1 MPECEEYANHRWNDC
16 QSQRLLCHW
25 PTCRIKKEKK
35 DLGVIYSEVPANA
48 AAVYTTNQVKAAPI
62 FVTKEAMKD
71 ATIQAVVVNSGIA
84 NACTGKLGMENAKEM
99 QALTGAHLKIA
110 QESVAVASTG
120 VIGKQLPMEIIEA
133 GINNIDLQ
141 KQEPYAFHEAILTTD
156 TATKEIVITEEI
168 NGQQVTMAGVAK
180 GSGMIH
186 PNMATMLAFITTD
199 AQISEELLQEVLA
212 DKTETTFNQ
221 ITVDGDTST
230 NDMVLVLANGLA
242 ENPVIEKNS
251 EAFEKFVAMFQLV
264 SETLAKK
271 IAKDGEGATKLI
283 EAQVVGAL
291 NGSEARLV
299 AKKVVGSSL
308 VKTAMFGEDP
318 NWGRIICAVGYAG
331 SHTDPEKI
339 DMWIG
344 DQQLLKN
351 SQPQEFDEALMKQ
364 TLEKEKINI
373 TVDLNIGE
381 QSGQSWGCDL
391 TYKYV
396 EVNALYHT

>member
-1 MPECEEYANHRWNDC
+1 MQTIDGTIASPKGFYATGLHAG
-16 QSQRLLCHW
+16 L
-25 PTCRIKKEKK
+25 KKEKK
-35 DLGVIYSEVPANA
+35 DLGVIYSAIPANA

-62 FVTKEAMKD
+62 FVTKEAMADQKV
-71 ATIQAVVVNSGIA
+71 QAVVVNSGIA
-84 NACTGKLGMENAKEM
+84 NACTGDLGLENAKEM
-99 QALTGAHLKIA
+99 QFLAASQLNAAK
-110 QESVAVASTG
+110 ENVAVASTG
-120 VIGKQLPMEIIEA
+120 VIGKQLPMEIIES
-133 GINNIDLQ
+133 GISKIDLQ
-141 KQEPYAFHEAILTTD
+141 QQQPYAFHEAILTTD
-156 TATKEIVITEEI
+156 TSTKEIVVTEEI
-168 NGQQVTMAGVAK
+168 NGQMVTMAGVAK

-199 AQISEELLQEVLA
+199 AQISKELLQEMLA

-242 ENPVIEKNS
+242 ENPIIEKNS
-251 EAFEKFVAMFQLV
+251 EAHEKFIAMFQLV
-264 SETLAKK
+264 SETLAKM

-283 EAQVVGAL
+283 EVQVVGAL
-291 NGSEARLV
+291 SDTEARLV

-331 SHTDPEKI
+331 SQTDPEKI

-344 DQQLLKN
+344 DQQLLN
-351 SQPQEFDEALMKQ
+351 HSQPQEFDELIMKE
-364 TLEKEKINI
+364 TLEKEKICI

-381 QSGQSWGCDL
+381 QSGKAWGCDL
-391 TYKYV
+391 TYKYI

>member
-1 MPECEEYANHRWNDC
+1 MKIIEGTIASPKGFHAAGLH
-16 QSQRLLCHW
+16 SGL
-25 PTCRIKKEKK
+25 KKTKK
-35 DLGVIYSEVPANA
+35 DLGMIYSDVPAAA

-62 FVTKEAMKD
+62 FVTKEAMVD
-71 ATIQAVVVNSGIA
+71 ATIQAVVVNSAYA
-84 NACTGKLGMENAKEM
+84 NACTGKIGAENALAM
-99 QALTGAHLKIA
+99 QALAAEQLAVPKET
-110 QESVAVASTG
+110 VAVASTG
-120 VIGKQLPMEIIEA
+120 VIGKQLPMEIIEK
-133 GINNIDLQ
+133 GIKQIDLPTAN
-141 KQEPYAFHEAILTTD
+141 PYDFHEAILTTD
-156 TATKEIVITEEI
+156 TSTKEIVVSAKI
-168 NGQQVTMAGVAK
+168 NGQTVTMAGVAK

-199 AQISEELLQEVLA
+199 AQISPELLQGILA

-242 ENPVIEKNS
+242 ENPMIEIDTPAY
-251 EAFEKFVAMFQLV
+251 ETFVEMFQLV
-264 SETLAKK
+264 SEALAKL

-283 EAQVVGAL
+283 EVEVVGAS
-291 NGSEARLV
+291 NPSDARLA

-331 SHTDPEKI
+331 SQTDPEKI

-344 DQQLLKN
+344 QQQLLKH
-351 SQPQEFDEALMKQ
+351 SQPQEFDEAEMKQ
-364 TLEKEKINI
+364 TLEKEKILI

-381 QSGQSWGCDL
+381 AKGKAWGCDL

>member
-1 MPECEEYANHRWNDC
+1 MQIIDGTIASPKGFYATGLHAG
-16 QSQRLLCHW
+16 L
-25 PTCRIKKEKK
+25 KKEKK
-35 DLGVIYSEVPANA
+35 DLGVIYSAIPANA

-62 FVTKEAMKD
+62 FVTKEAMADQKV
-71 ATIQAVVVNSGIA
+71 QAVVVNSGIA
-84 NACTGKLGMENAKEM
+84 NVCTGDLGLENAKEM
-99 QALTGAHLKIA
+99 QSLAASQLNVAK
-110 QESVAVASTG
+110 ENVAVASTG
-120 VIGKQLPMEIIEA
+120 VIGKQLPMEIIES
-133 GINNIDLQ
+133 GISKIDLQ
-141 KQEPYAFHEAILTTD
+141 QQQPYAFHEAILTTD
-156 TATKEIVITEEI
+156 TSTKEIVVTEEI
-168 NGQQVTMAGVAK
+168 NGQMVTMAGVAK

-199 AQISEELLQEVLA
+199 AQISKDLLQEMLA

-242 ENPVIEKNS
+242 ENPIIEKNS
-251 EAFEKFVAMFQLV
+251 EAHEKFIAMFQLV
-264 SETLAKK
+264 SETLAKM

-283 EAQVVGAL
+283 EVQVVGAL
-291 NGSEARLV
+291 SDTEARLV

-331 SHTDPEKI
+331 SQTDPEKI

-344 DQQLLKN
+344 DQQLLN
-351 SQPQEFDEALMKQ
+351 HSQPQEFDELVMKE
-364 TLEKEKINI
+364 TLEKEKICI

-381 QSGQSWGCDL
+381 QSGKAWGCDL
-391 TYKYV
+391 TYKYI

>member
-1 MPECEEYANHRWNDC
+1 MNVIEGTIASPKGFLAAGLHAG
-16 QSQRLLCHW
+16 L
-25 PTCRIKKEKK
+25 KKEKK
-35 DLGVIYSEVPANA
+35 DLAMIYSVIPANA

-62 FVTKEAMKD
+62 YVTKDAMLD
-71 ATIQAVVVNSGIA
+71 HQIQAVIVNSGIA
-84 NACTGKLGMENAKEM
+84 NACTGKIGLENAKKM
-99 QALTGAHLKIA
+99 QEFVGTHLKIPK
-110 QESVAVASTG
+110 ETIAVASTG

-133 GINNIDLQ
+133 GINKIDLESQ
-141 KQEPYAFHEAILTTD
+141 DPYAFHEAILTTD
-156 TATKEIVITEEI
+156 TSTKEIVVEEEI
-168 NGQQVTMAGVAK
+168 NGQIVTMAGVAK

-199 AQISEELLQEVLA
+199 AQISSDLLQEILA
-212 DKTETTFNQ
+212 NKTETTFNQ

-230 NDMVLVLANGLA
+230 NDMVLVMANGLA
-242 ENPVIEKNS
+242 ENPVIEKNTD
-251 EAFEKFVAMFQLV
+251 AHEKFVAMLQLV
-264 SETLAKK
+264 SETLAKM

-283 EAQVVGAL
+283 EVQVKGAM
-291 NGSEARLV
+291 NDSEARLV

-339 DMWIG
+339 NMWIG
-344 DQQLLKN
+344 DQQLLN
-351 SQPQEFDEALMKQ
+351 HSQPQEFDEVAMKK
-364 TLEKEKINI
+364 TLEQEKICI
-373 TVDLNIGE
+373 TVDLTIGE
-381 QSGQSWGCDL
+381 AMGKAWGCDL

>member
-1 MPECEEYANHRWNDC
+1 MNVIEGTIASPKGFLAAGLHAG
-16 QSQRLLCHW
+16 L
-25 PTCRIKKEKK
+25 KKEKK
-35 DLGVIYSEVPANA
+35 DLAMIYSVIPANA

-62 FVTKEAMKD
+62 YVTKDAMLD
-71 ATIQAVVVNSGIA
+71 HQIQAVIVNSGIA
-84 NACTGKLGMENAKEM
+84 NACTGKIGLENAKKM
-99 QALTGAHLKIA
+99 QEFAGTHLKIP
-110 QESVAVASTG
+110 QETIAVASTG

-133 GINNIDLQ
+133 GINKIDLESQ
-141 KQEPYAFHEAILTTD
+141 DPYAFHEAILTTD
-156 TATKEIVITEEI
+156 TSTKEIVVEEEI
-168 NGQQVTMAGVAK
+168 NGQIVTMAGVAK

-199 AQISEELLQEVLA
+199 AQISSDLLQEILA

-230 NDMVLVLANGLA
+230 NDMVLVMANGLV
-242 ENPVIEKNS
+242 ENPVIEKNTD
-251 EAFEKFVAMFQLV
+251 AHEKFVAMLQLV
-264 SETLAKK
+264 SETLAKM

-283 EAQVVGAL
+283 EVQVKGAM
-291 NGSEARLV
+291 NDSEARLV

-339 DMWIG
+339 NMWIG
-344 DQQLLKN
+344 DQQLLN
-351 SQPQEFDEALMKQ
+351 HSQPQEFDEVAMKK
-364 TLEKEKINI
+364 TLEQEKICI
-373 TVDLNIGE
+373 TVDLTIGE
-381 QSGQSWGCDL
+381 AMGKAWGCDL

>member
-1 MPECEEYANHRWNDC
+1 MQIIDGTIASPKGFKATGLHAG
-16 QSQRLLCHW
+16 L
-25 PTCRIKKEKK
+25 KKEKK
-35 DLGVIYSEVPANA
+35 DLGVIFSEVPANA

-62 FVTKEAMKD
+62 FVTKEAMTDQK
-71 ATIQAVVVNSGIA
+71 IQAVVVNSGIA
-84 NACTGKLGMENAKEM
+84 NACTGTLGLENAKEM
-99 QALTGAHLKIA
+99 QALTGLHLGVS
-110 QESVAVASTG
+110 QENVAVASTG
-120 VIGKQLPMEIIEA
+120 VIGKQLPMETVES
-133 GINNIDLQ
+133 GINQIDLQ
-141 KQEPYAFHEAILTTD
+141 NQEPYAFHEAILTTD
-156 TATKEIVITEEI
+156 TATKEIVVIDEI
-168 NGQQVTMAGVAK
+168 NGQTVTMAGVAK

-199 AQISEELLQEVLA
+199 AQISETLLQEMLA

-230 NDMVLVLANGLA
+230 NDMVLLLANGLA
-242 ENPVIEKNS
+242 ENPMIEKNT
-251 EAFEKFVAMFQLV
+251 EAYKKFLEMFQLV
-264 SETLAKK
+264 SETLAKM

-283 EAQVVGAL
+283 EVQVVGAL
-291 NGSEARLV
+291 NETEARLV

-344 DQQLLKN
+344 NQQLLKH
-351 SQPQEFDEALMKQ
+351 SQPQEFDEITMKE
-364 TLEKEKINI
+364 TLEKEKICI

-381 QSGQSWGCDL
+381 QSGKAWGCDL

>member
-1 MPECEEYANHRWNDC
+1 MQIIDGTIASPKGFYATGLHAG
-16 QSQRLLCHW
+16 L
-25 PTCRIKKEKK
+25 KKEKK

-84 NACTGKLGMENAKEM
+84 NACTGKLGLENAKEM
-99 QALTGAHLKIA
+99 QAITGTHLNIP

-133 GINNIDLQ
+133 GISNIDLE
-141 KQEPYAFHEAILTTD
+141 KPEPYAFHEAILTTD

-199 AQISEELLQEVLA
+199 AQISEELLQEILA

-251 EAFEKFVAMFQLV
+251 KAFEQFVAMFQLV

-351 SQPQEFDEALMKQ
+351 SQPQEFDETIMKQ

-381 QSGQSWGCDL
+381 QSGQAWGCDL

>member
-1 MPECEEYANHRWNDC
+1 MNVIEGTIASPKGFLAAGLHAG
-16 QSQRLLCHW
+16 L
-25 PTCRIKKEKK
+25 KKEKK
-35 DLGVIYSEVPANA
+35 DLAMIYSVIPANA

-62 FVTKEAMKD
+62 YVTKDAMLD
-71 ATIQAVVVNSGIA
+71 HQIQAVIVNSGIA
-84 NACTGKLGMENAKEM
+84 NACTGIIGLENAKKM
-99 QALTGAHLKIA
+99 QEFAGTHLKIP
-110 QESVAVASTG
+110 QETIAVASTG

-133 GINNIDLQ
+133 GINKIDLESQ
-141 KQEPYAFHEAILTTD
+141 DPYAFHEAILTTD
-156 TATKEIVITEEI
+156 TSTKEIVVEEEI
-168 NGQQVTMAGVAK
+168 NGQIVTMAGVAK

-199 AQISEELLQEVLA
+199 AQISSDLLQEILA

-230 NDMVLVLANGLA
+230 NDMVLVMANGLA
-242 ENPVIEKNS
+242 ENPVIEKNTD
-251 EAFEKFVAMFQLV
+251 AHEKFVAMLQLV
-264 SETLAKK
+264 SETLAKM

-283 EAQVVGAL
+283 EVQVKGAM
-291 NGSEARLV
+291 NDSEARLV

-339 DMWIG
+339 NMWIG
-344 DQQLLKN
+344 DQQLLN
-351 SQPQEFDEALMKQ
+351 HSQPQEFNEVAMKK
-364 TLEKEKINI
+364 TLEQEKICI
-373 TVDLNIGE
+373 TVDLTIGE
-381 QSGQSWGCDL
+381 AMGKAWGCDL

>member
-1 MPECEEYANHRWNDC
+1 MQIIDGTIASPKGFKATGLHAG
-16 QSQRLLCHW
+16 L
-25 PTCRIKKEKK
+25 KKEKK
-35 DLGVIYSEVPANA
+35 DLGVIFSEVPANA

-62 FVTKEAMKD
+62 FVTKEAMTDQK
-71 ATIQAVVVNSGIA
+71 IQAVVVNSGIA
-84 NACTGKLGMENAKEM
+84 NACTGTLGLENAKEM
-99 QALTGAHLKIA
+99 QALTGLHLGVS
-110 QESVAVASTG
+110 QENVAVASTG
-120 VIGKQLPMEIIEA
+120 VIGKQLPMETVES
-133 GINNIDLQ
+133 GINQIDLQ
-141 KQEPYAFHEAILTTD
+141 NQEPYAFHEAILTTD
-156 TATKEIVITEEI
+156 TATKEIVVTDEI
-168 NGQQVTMAGVAK
+168 NGQTVTMAGVAK

-199 AQISEELLQEVLA
+199 AQISEILLQEMLA

-230 NDMVLVLANGLA
+230 NDMVLLLANGLA
-242 ENPVIEKNS
+242 ENPMIEKNT
-251 EAFEKFVAMFQLV
+251 EAYKKFLEMFQLV
-264 SETLAKK
+264 SETLAKM

-283 EAQVVGAL
+283 EVQVVGAL
-291 NGSEARLV
+291 NETEARLV

-344 DQQLLKN
+344 DQQLLKH
-351 SQPQEFDEALMKQ
+351 SQPQEFDEITMKQ
-364 TLEKEKINI
+364 TLEKEKICI

-381 QSGQSWGCDL
+381 QSGKAWGCDL

>member
-1 MPECEEYANHRWNDC
+1 MKIIEGTIASPKGFHAAGLH
-16 QSQRLLCHW
+16 SGL
-25 PTCRIKKEKK
+25 KKTKK
-35 DLGVIYSEVPANA
+35 DLGMIYSDVPAAA

-62 FVTKEAMKD
+62 FVTKEAMVD
-71 ATIQAVVVNSGIA
+71 ATIQAVVVNSAYA
-84 NACTGKLGMENAKEM
+84 NACTGKIGAENALAM
-99 QALTGAHLKIA
+99 QALAAEQLAVPKET
-110 QESVAVASTG
+110 VAVASTG
-120 VIGKQLPMEIIEA
+120 VIGKQLPMEIIEK
-133 GINNIDLQ
+133 GIKQIDLPTAN
-141 KQEPYAFHEAILTTD
+141 PYDFHEAILTTD
-156 TATKEIVITEEI
+156 TSTKEIVVSAKI
-168 NGQQVTMAGVAK
+168 NGQTVTMAGVAK

-199 AQISEELLQEVLA
+199 AQISSELLQGILA

-242 ENPVIEKNS
+242 ENPMIEIGTPAY
-251 EAFEKFVAMFQLV
+251 ETFVEMFQLV
-264 SETLAKK
+264 SEALAKL

-283 EAQVVGAL
+283 EVEVVGAS
-291 NGSEARLV
+291 NPSDARLA

-331 SHTDPEKI
+331 SQTDPEKI

-344 DQQLLKN
+344 QQQLLKH
-351 SQPQEFDEALMKQ
+351 SQPQEFDEAEMKQ
-364 TLEKEKINI
+364 TLEKEKILI

-381 QSGQSWGCDL
+381 AKGKAWGCDL

>member
-1 MPECEEYANHRWNDC
+1 MQIIDGTIASPKGFKATGLHAG
-16 QSQRLLCHW
+16 L
-25 PTCRIKKEKK
+25 KKEKK
-35 DLGVIYSEVPANA
+35 DLGVIFSEVPANA

-62 FVTKEAMKD
+62 FVTKEAMTNQK
-71 ATIQAVVVNSGIA
+71 IQAVVVNSGIA
-84 NACTGKLGMENAKEM
+84 NACTGTLGLENAKEM
-99 QALTGAHLKIA
+99 QALTGLHLGVS
-110 QESVAVASTG
+110 QENVAVASTG
-120 VIGKQLPMEIIEA
+120 VIGKQLLMETVES
-133 GINNIDLQ
+133 GINQIDLQ
-141 KQEPYAFHEAILTTD
+141 NQEPYAFHEAILTTD
-156 TATKEIVITEEI
+156 TATKEIVVTDEI
-168 NGQQVTMAGVAK
+168 NGQTVTMAGVAK

-199 AQISEELLQEVLA
+199 AQISEILLQEMLA

-230 NDMVLVLANGLA
+230 NDMVLLLANGLA
-242 ENPVIEKNS
+242 ENPMIEKNT
-251 EAFEKFVAMFQLV
+251 EAYKKFLEMFQLV
-264 SETLAKK
+264 SETLAKM

-283 EAQVVGAL
+283 EVQVVGAL
-291 NGSEARLV
+291 NETEARLV

-344 DQQLLKN
+344 NQQLLKH
-351 SQPQEFDEALMKQ
+351 SQPQEFDEITMKQ
-364 TLEKEKINI
+364 TLEKEKICI

-381 QSGQSWGCDL
+381 QSGKAWGCDL

>member
-1 MPECEEYANHRWNDC
+1 MKIIEGTIASPKGFHAAGLH
-16 QSQRLLCHW
+16 SGL
-25 PTCRIKKEKK
+25 KKTKK
-35 DLGVIYSEVPANA
+35 DLGMIYSDVPAAA

-62 FVTKEAMKD
+62 FVTKEAMVD
-71 ATIQAVVVNSGIA
+71 ATIQVVVVNSAYA
-84 NACTGKLGMENAKEM
+84 NACTGKIGAENALAM
-99 QALTGAHLKIA
+99 QALAAEQLAVPKET
-110 QESVAVASTG
+110 VAVASTG
-120 VIGKQLPMEIIEA
+120 VIGKQLPMEIIEK
-133 GINNIDLQ
+133 GIKQIDLPTAN
-141 KQEPYAFHEAILTTD
+141 PYDFHEAILTTD
-156 TATKEIVITEEI
+156 TSTKEIVVSAKI
-168 NGQQVTMAGVAK
+168 NGQTVTMAGVAK

-199 AQISEELLQEVLA
+199 AQISPELLQGILA

-242 ENPVIEKNS
+242 ENPVIEIDTPAY
-251 EAFEKFVAMFQLV
+251 ETFVEMFQLV
-264 SETLAKK
+264 SEALAKL

-283 EAQVVGAL
+283 EVEVVGAS
-291 NGSEARLV
+291 NPSDARLA

-331 SHTDPEKI
+331 SQTDPEKI

-344 DQQLLKN
+344 QQQLLKH
-351 SQPQEFDEALMKQ
+351 SQPQEFDEAEMKQ
-364 TLEKEKINI
+364 TLEKEKILI

-381 QSGQSWGCDL
+381 AKGKAWGCDL

>member
-1 MPECEEYANHRWNDC
+1 MNVIEGTIASPKGFLAAGLHAG
-16 QSQRLLCHW
+16 L
-25 PTCRIKKEKK
+25 KKEKK
-35 DLGVIYSEVPANA
+35 DLAMIYSVIPANA

-62 FVTKEAMKD
+62 YVTKEAMLD
-71 ATIQAVVVNSGIA
+71 HQIQAVIVNSGIA
-84 NACTGKLGMENAKEM
+84 NACTGKIGLENAKKM
-99 QALTGAHLKIA
+99 QEFAGTHLKIP
-110 QESVAVASTG
+110 QETIAVASTG

-133 GINNIDLQ
+133 GINKIDLESQ
-141 KQEPYAFHEAILTTD
+141 DPYAFHEAILTTD
-156 TATKEIVITEEI
+156 TSTKEIVVEEEI
-168 NGQQVTMAGVAK
+168 NGQIVTMAGVAK

-199 AQISEELLQEVLA
+199 AQISSDLLQEILA

-230 NDMVLVLANGLA
+230 NDMVLVMANGLA
-242 ENPVIEKNS
+242 ENPVIEKNTD
-251 EAFEKFVAMFQLV
+251 AHEKFVAMLQLV
-264 SETLAKK
+264 SETLAKM

-283 EAQVVGAL
+283 EVQVKGAM
-291 NGSEARLV
+291 NDSEARLV

-339 DMWIG
+339 NMWIG
-344 DQQLLKN
+344 DQQLLN
-351 SQPQEFDEALMKQ
+351 HSQPQEFDEVAMKK
-364 TLEKEKINI
+364 TLEQEKICI
-373 TVDLNIGE
+373 TVDLTIGE
-381 QSGQSWGCDL
+381 AMGKAWGCDL

>member
-1 MPECEEYANHRWNDC
+1 MKIIAGTIARPKGFHAAGLH
-16 QSQRLLCHW
+16 SGL
-25 PTCRIKKEKK
+25 KKTKK
-35 DLGVIYSEVPANA
+35 DLGMIYSDVPAAA

-62 FVTKEAMKD
+62 FVTKEAMVD
-71 ATIQAVVVNSGIA
+71 ATIQAVVVNSAYA
-84 NACTGKLGMENAKEM
+84 NACTGKIGAENALSM
-99 QALTGAHLKIA
+99 QALAAEQLGISKET
-110 QESVAVASTG
+110 VAVASTG
-120 VIGKQLPMEIIEA
+120 VIGKQLPMEIIEK
-133 GINNIDLQ
+133 GIKQIDLPTAN
-141 KQEPYAFHEAILTTD
+141 PYDFHEAILTTD
-156 TATKEIVITEEI
+156 TSTKEIVVSAEI
-168 NGQQVTMAGVAK
+168 NGQRVTMAGVAK

-199 AQISEELLQEVLA
+199 AQISAELLQEILA

-242 ENPVIEKNS
+242 ENPMIEINTPAY
-251 EAFEKFVAMFQLV
+251 ETFIEMFQLV
-264 SETLAKK
+264 SEALAKL

-283 EAQVVGAL
+283 EVEVVGAI
-291 NGSEARLV
+291 NPSDARLA
-299 AKKVVGSSL
+299 AKKVVGSTL

-331 SHTDPEKI
+331 SQTDPEKI
-339 DMWIG
+339 DLWIG
-344 DQQLLKN
+344 QQQLLKH
-351 SQPQEFDEALMKQ
+351 SQPQEFNEAEMKH
-364 TLEKEKINI
+364 TLEKETILI

-381 QSGQSWGCDL
+381 AKGKAWGCDL

>member
-1 MPECEEYANHRWNDC
+1 MNVIEGTIASPKGFLAAGLHAG
-16 QSQRLLCHW
+16 L
-25 PTCRIKKEKK
+25 KKEKK
-35 DLGVIYSEVPANA
+35 DLAMIYSVIPANA

-62 FVTKEAMKD
+62 YVTKDAMLD
-71 ATIQAVVVNSGIA
+71 HQIQAVIVNSGIA
-84 NACTGKLGMENAKEM
+84 NACTGKIGLENAKKM
-99 QALTGAHLKIA
+99 QEFAGTHLKIP
-110 QESVAVASTG
+110 QETIAVASTG

-133 GINNIDLQ
+133 GINKIDLESQ
-141 KQEPYAFHEAILTTD
+141 DPYAFHEAILTTD
-156 TATKEIVITEEI
+156 TSTKEIVVEEEI
-168 NGQQVTMAGVAK
+168 NGQIVTMAGVAK

-199 AQISEELLQEVLA
+199 AQISSELLHEILA
-212 DKTETTFNQ
+212 NKTETTFNQ

-230 NDMVLVLANGLA
+230 NDMVLVMANGLA
-242 ENPVIEKNS
+242 ENPVIEKNTD
-251 EAFEKFVAMFQLV
+251 AHEKFVAMLQLV
-264 SETLAKK
+264 SETLAKM

-283 EAQVVGAL
+283 EVQVKGAM
-291 NGSEARLV
+291 NDSEARLV

-339 DMWIG
+339 NMWIG
-344 DQQLLKN
+344 DQQLLN
-351 SQPQEFDEALMKQ
+351 HSQPQEFDEVAMKK
-364 TLEKEKINI
+364 TLEQEKICI
-373 TVDLNIGE
+373 TVDLTIGE
-381 QSGQSWGCDL
+381 AMGKAWGCDL

>member
-1 MPECEEYANHRWNDC
+1 MQIIDGTIASPKGFKATGLHAG
-16 QSQRLLCHW
+16 L
-25 PTCRIKKEKK
+25 KKEKK
-35 DLGVIYSEVPANA
+35 DLGVIFSEVPANA

-62 FVTKEAMKD
+62 FVTKEAMTNQK
-71 ATIQAVVVNSGIA
+71 IQAVVVNSGIA
-84 NACTGKLGMENAKEM
+84 NACTGTLGLENAKEM
-99 QALTGAHLKIA
+99 QALTGLHLGVS
-110 QESVAVASTG
+110 QENVAVASTG
-120 VIGKQLPMEIIEA
+120 VIGKQLPMETIEA
-133 GINNIDLQ
+133 GIRQIDLQ
-141 KQEPYAFHEAILTTD
+141 NQAPYAFHEAILTTD
-156 TATKEIVITEEI
+156 TATKEIVVTDEI
-168 NGQQVTMAGVAK
+168 NGQTVTMAGVAK

-199 AQISEELLQEVLA
+199 AQISETLLQEMLA

-230 NDMVLVLANGLA
+230 NDMVLLLANGLA
-242 ENPVIEKNS
+242 ENPVIEKNT
-251 EAFEKFVAMFQLV
+251 EAYKKFLEMFQLV
-264 SETLAKK
+264 SETLAKM

-283 EAQVVGAL
+283 EVQVVGAL
-291 NGSEARLV
+291 NETEARLV

-344 DQQLLKN
+344 DQQLLKH
-351 SQPQEFDEALMKQ
+351 SQPQEFDEITMKQ
-364 TLEKEKINI
+364 TLEKEKICI

-381 QSGQSWGCDL
+381 QSGKAWGCDL

>member
-1 MPECEEYANHRWNDC
+1 MQIIDGTIASPKGFSATGLHVG
-16 QSQRLLCHW
+16 L
-25 PTCRIKKEKK
+25 KKEKK
-35 DLGVIYSEVPANA
+35 DLGVIYSEIPANA

-71 ATIQAVVVNSGIA
+71 SKIQAVVVNSGIA
-84 NACTGKLGMENAKEM
+84 NACTGKLGMENAQTMQSLAASHLQVAKED
-99 QALTGAHLKIA
+99 
-110 QESVAVASTG
+110 VAVASTG
-120 VIGKQLPMEIIEA
+120 VIGKQLPMEIIEE
-133 GINNIDLQ
+133 GISRVDLQ
-141 KQEPYAFHEAILTTD
+141 TQESYAFHEAILTTD
-156 TATKEIVITEEI
+156 TATKEIVVTEEI
-168 NGQQVTMAGVAK
+168 NGQIITMAGVAK

-199 AQISEELLQEVLA
+199 AQITEELLQEVLA

-242 ENPVIEKNS
+242 ENPMIEKNT
-251 EAFEKFVAMFQLV
+251 EAYEKFISMFKLV

-351 SQPQEFDEALMKQ
+351 SQPQDFDEVIMKQ

-381 QSGQSWGCDL
+381 QCGKAWGCDL

>member
-1 MPECEEYANHRWNDC
+1 MQIIDGTIASPKGFKATGLHAG
-16 QSQRLLCHW
+16 L
-25 PTCRIKKEKK
+25 KKEKK
-35 DLGVIYSEVPANA
+35 DLGVIFSEVPANA

-62 FVTKEAMKD
+62 FVTKEAMTNQK
-71 ATIQAVVVNSGIA
+71 IQAVVVNSGIA
-84 NACTGKLGMENAKEM
+84 NACTGTLGLEKAKEM
-99 QALTGAHLKIA
+99 QALTGLHLGVS
-110 QESVAVASTG
+110 QENVAVASTG
-120 VIGKQLPMEIIEA
+120 VIGKQLPMETVES
-133 GINNIDLQ
+133 GINQIDLQ
-141 KQEPYAFHEAILTTD
+141 NQEPYAFHEAILTTD
-156 TATKEIVITEEI
+156 TATKEIVVTDEI
-168 NGQQVTMAGVAK
+168 NGQTVTMAGVAK

-199 AQISEELLQEVLA
+199 AQISETLLQEMLA

-230 NDMVLVLANGLA
+230 NDMVLLLANGLA
-242 ENPVIEKNS
+242 ENPVIEKNT
-251 EAFEKFVAMFQLV
+251 EAYKKFLEMFQLV
-264 SETLAKK
+264 SETLAKM

-283 EAQVVGAL
+283 EVQVVGAL
-291 NGSEARLV
+291 NETEARLV

-344 DQQLLKN
+344 DQQLLKH
-351 SQPQEFDEALMKQ
+351 SQPQEFDEITMKQ
-364 TLEKEKINI
+364 TLEKEKICI

-381 QSGQSWGCDL
+381 QSGKAWGCDL

>member
-1 MPECEEYANHRWNDC
+1 MKIIEGTIASPKGFHAAGLH
-16 QSQRLLCHW
+16 SGL
-25 PTCRIKKEKK
+25 KKTKK
-35 DLGVIYSEVPANA
+35 DLGMIYSDVPAAA

-62 FVTKEAMKD
+62 FVTKEAMVD
-71 ATIQAVVVNSGIA
+71 ATIQAVVVNSAYA
-84 NACTGKLGMENAKEM
+84 NACTGKIGAENALAM
-99 QALTGAHLKIA
+99 QALAAEQLAVPKET
-110 QESVAVASTG
+110 VAVASTG
-120 VIGKQLPMEIIEA
+120 VIGKQLPMEIIEK
-133 GINNIDLQ
+133 GIKQIDLPTAN
-141 KQEPYAFHEAILTTD
+141 PYDFHEAILTTD
-156 TATKEIVITEEI
+156 TSTKEIVVSAKI
-168 NGQQVTMAGVAK
+168 NGQTVTMAGVAK

-199 AQISEELLQEVLA
+199 AQISPELLQGILA

-242 ENPVIEKNS
+242 ENPMIEIGTPAY
-251 EAFEKFVAMFQLV
+251 ETFVEMFQLV
-264 SETLAKK
+264 SEALAKL

-283 EAQVVGAL
+283 EVEVVGAS
-291 NGSEARLV
+291 NPSDARLA

-331 SHTDPEKI
+331 SQTDPEKI

-344 DQQLLKN
+344 QQQLLKH
-351 SQPQEFDEALMKQ
+351 SQPQEFDEAEMKQ
-364 TLEKEKINI
+364 TLEKEKILI

-381 QSGQSWGCDL
+381 AKGKAWGCDL

>member
-1 MPECEEYANHRWNDC
+1 MQIIDGTIASPKGFYATGLHAG
-16 QSQRLLCHW
+16 L
-25 PTCRIKKEKK
+25 KKEKK
-35 DLGVIYSEVPANA
+35 DLGVIYSAIPANA

-62 FVTKEAMKD
+62 FVTKEAMADQKV
-71 ATIQAVVVNSGIA
+71 QAVVVNSGIA
-84 NACTGKLGMENAKEM
+84 NACTGDLGLENAKEM
-99 QALTGAHLKIA
+99 QSLAASQLNVAK
-110 QESVAVASTG
+110 ENVAVASTG
-120 VIGKQLPMEIIEA
+120 VIGKQLPMEIIES
-133 GINNIDLQ
+133 GISKIDLQ
-141 KQEPYAFHEAILTTD
+141 QQQPYAFHEAILTTD
-156 TATKEIVITEEI
+156 TSTKEIVVTEEI
-168 NGQQVTMAGVAK
+168 NGQMVTMAGVAK

-199 AQISEELLQEVLA
+199 AQISKDLLQEMLA

-242 ENPVIEKNS
+242 ENPIIEKNS
-251 EAFEKFVAMFQLV
+251 EAHEKFIAMFQLV
-264 SETLAKK
+264 SETLAKM

-283 EAQVVGAL
+283 EVQVVGAL
-291 NGSEARLV
+291 SDTEARLV

-331 SHTDPEKI
+331 SQTDPEKI

-344 DQQLLKN
+344 DQQLLN
-351 SQPQEFDEALMKQ
+351 HSQPQEFDELIMKE
-364 TLEKEKINI
+364 TLEKEKICI

-381 QSGQSWGCDL
+381 QSGKAWGCDL
-391 TYKYV
+391 TYKYI

>member
-1 MPECEEYANHRWNDC
+1 MKIIEGTIASPKGFHAAGLH
-16 QSQRLLCHW
+16 SGL
-25 PTCRIKKEKK
+25 KKTKK
-35 DLGVIYSEVPANA
+35 DLGMIYSDVPAAA

-62 FVTKEAMKD
+62 FVTKEAMVD
-71 ATIQAVVVNSGIA
+71 ATIQAVVVNSAYA
-84 NACTGKLGMENAKEM
+84 NACTGKIGAENALAM
-99 QALTGAHLKIA
+99 QALAAEQLAVPRETI
-110 QESVAVASTG
+110 AVASTG
-120 VIGKQLPMEIIEA
+120 VIGKQLPMEIIEK
-133 GINNIDLQ
+133 GIKQIDLPTAN
-141 KQEPYAFHEAILTTD
+141 PYDFHEAILTTD
-156 TATKEIVITEEI
+156 TSTKEIVVSAKI
-168 NGQQVTMAGVAK
+168 NGQTVTMAGVAK

-199 AQISEELLQEVLA
+199 AQISPELLQGILA

-242 ENPVIEKNS
+242 ENPMIEIDTPAY
-251 EAFEKFVAMFQLV
+251 ETFVEMFQLV
-264 SETLAKK
+264 SEALAKL

-283 EAQVVGAL
+283 EVEVVGAS
-291 NGSEARLV
+291 NPSDARLA

-331 SHTDPEKI
+331 SQTDPEKI

-344 DQQLLKN
+344 QQQLLKH
-351 SQPQEFDEALMKQ
+351 SQPQEFDEAEMKQ
-364 TLEKEKINI
+364 TLEKEKILI

-381 QSGQSWGCDL
+381 AKGKAWGCDL

>member
-1 MPECEEYANHRWNDC
+1 MKIIAGTIASPKGFHAAGLH
-16 QSQRLLCHW
+16 SGL
-25 PTCRIKKEKK
+25 KKTKK
-35 DLGVIYSEVPANA
+35 DLGMIYSDVPAAA

-62 FVTKEAMKD
+62 FVTKEAMVD
-71 ATIQAVVVNSGIA
+71 GTIQAVVVNSAYA
-84 NACTGKLGMENAKEM
+84 NACTGKIGSENALAM
-99 QALTGAHLKIA
+99 QALAAEQLAVPKET
-110 QESVAVASTG
+110 VAVASTG
-120 VIGKQLPMEIIEA
+120 VIGKQLPMEIIEK
-133 GINNIDLQ
+133 GIKQIDLPTAN
-141 KQEPYAFHEAILTTD
+141 PYDFHEAILTTD
-156 TATKEIVITEEI
+156 TSTKEIVVSAEI
-168 NGQQVTMAGVAK
+168 NGQRVTMAGVAK

-199 AQISEELLQEVLA
+199 AQISAELLQGILA

-242 ENPVIEKNS
+242 ENPMIEIDTPAY
-251 EAFEKFVAMFQLV
+251 ETFIEMFQLV
-264 SETLAKK
+264 SEALAKL

-283 EAQVVGAL
+283 EVEVVGAI
-291 NGSEARLV
+291 NPSDARLA
-299 AKKVVGSSL
+299 AKKVVGSTL

-331 SHTDPEKI
+331 SQTDPEKI
-339 DMWIG
+339 DLWIG
-344 DQQLLKN
+344 QQQLLKH
-351 SQPQEFDEALMKQ
+351 SQPQEFNETEMKH
-364 TLEKEKINI
+364 TLEKETILI

-381 QSGQSWGCDL
+381 AKGKAWGCDL

>member
-1 MPECEEYANHRWNDC
+1 MNVIEGTIASPKGFLAAGLHAG
-16 QSQRLLCHW
+16 L
-25 PTCRIKKEKK
+25 KKEKK
-35 DLGVIYSEVPANA
+35 DLAMIYSVIPANA

-62 FVTKEAMKD
+62 YVTKDAMLD
-71 ATIQAVVVNSGIA
+71 HQIQAVIVNSGIA
-84 NACTGKLGMENAKEM
+84 NACTGKIGLENAKKM
-99 QALTGAHLKIA
+99 QEFAGTHLKIP
-110 QESVAVASTG
+110 QETIAVASTG

-133 GINNIDLQ
+133 GINKIDLESQ
-141 KQEPYAFHEAILTTD
+141 DPYAFHEAILTTD
-156 TATKEIVITEEI
+156 TSTKEIVVEEEI
-168 NGQQVTMAGVAK
+168 NGQIVTMAGVAK

-199 AQISEELLQEVLA
+199 AQISSDLLQEILA

-230 NDMVLVLANGLA
+230 NDMVLVMANGLA
-242 ENPVIEKNS
+242 ENPVIEKNTD
-251 EAFEKFVAMFQLV
+251 AHEKFVAMLQLV
-264 SETLAKK
+264 SETLAKM

-283 EAQVVGAL
+283 EVQVKGAM
-291 NGSEARLV
+291 NDSEARLV

-339 DMWIG
+339 NMWIG
-344 DQQLLKN
+344 DQQLLN
-351 SQPQEFDEALMKQ
+351 HSQPQEFDEVAMKK
-364 TLEKEKINI
+364 TLEQEKICI
-373 TVDLNIGE
+373 TVDLTIGE
-381 QSGQSWGCDL
+381 AMGKAWGCDL

>member
-1 MPECEEYANHRWNDC
+1 
-16 QSQRLLCHW
+16 
-25 PTCRIKKEKK
+25 
-35 DLGVIYSEVPANA
+35 
-48 AAVYTTNQVKAAPI
+48 
-62 FVTKEAMKD
+62 
-71 ATIQAVVVNSGIA
+71 
-84 NACTGKLGMENAKEM
+84 
-99 QALTGAHLKIA
+99 
-110 QESVAVASTG
+110 
-120 VIGKQLPMEIIEA
+120 
-133 GINNIDLQ
+133 
-141 KQEPYAFHEAILTTD
+141 
-156 TATKEIVITEEI
+156 
-168 NGQQVTMAGVAK
+168 
-180 GSGMIH
+180 
-186 PNMATMLAFITTD
+186 
-199 AQISEELLQEVLA
+199 
-212 DKTETTFNQ
+212 
-221 ITVDGDTST
+221 
-230 NDMVLVLANGLA
+230 
-242 ENPVIEKNS
+242 
-251 EAFEKFVAMFQLV
+251 MFQLV

-351 SQPQEFDEALMKQ
+351 SQPQEFDETIMKQ

-381 QSGQSWGCDL
+381 QSGQAWGCDL

>member
-1 MPECEEYANHRWNDC
+1 MKIIAGTIASPKGFHAAGLH
-16 QSQRLLCHW
+16 SGL
-25 PTCRIKKEKK
+25 KKTKK
-35 DLGVIYSEVPANA
+35 DLGMIYSDVPAAA

-62 FVTKEAMKD
+62 FVTKEAMVD
-71 ATIQAVVVNSGIA
+71 ATIQAVVVNSAYA
-84 NACTGKLGMENAKEM
+84 NACTGKIGAENALAM
-99 QALTGAHLKIA
+99 QALAAEQLGISKET
-110 QESVAVASTG
+110 VAVASTG
-120 VIGKQLPMEIIEA
+120 VIGKQLPMEIIEK
-133 GINNIDLQ
+133 GIKQIDLPTAN
-141 KQEPYAFHEAILTTD
+141 PYDFHEAILTTD
-156 TATKEIVITEEI
+156 TSTKEIVVSAEI
-168 NGQQVTMAGVAK
+168 NGQRVTMAGVAK

-199 AQISEELLQEVLA
+199 AQISAELLQGILA

-242 ENPVIEKNS
+242 ENPMIEINTPAY
-251 EAFEKFVAMFQLV
+251 ETFIEMFQLV
-264 SETLAKK
+264 SEALAKL

-283 EAQVVGAL
+283 EVEVVGAI
-291 NGSEARLV
+291 NPSDARLA
-299 AKKVVGSSL
+299 AKKVVGSTL

-331 SHTDPEKI
+331 SQTDPKKI
-339 DMWIG
+339 DLWIG
-344 DQQLLKN
+344 QQQLLKH
-351 SQPQEFDEALMKQ
+351 SQPQEFNEAEMKH
-364 TLEKEKINI
+364 TLEKETILI

-381 QSGQSWGCDL
+381 AKGKAWGCDL

>member
-1 MPECEEYANHRWNDC
+1 MQIIDGTIASPKGFYATGLHAG
-16 QSQRLLCHW
+16 L
-25 PTCRIKKEKK
+25 KKEKK
-35 DLGVIYSEVPANA
+35 DLGVIYSAIPANA

-62 FVTKEAMKD
+62 FVTKEAMADQKV
-71 ATIQAVVVNSGIA
+71 QAVVVNSGIA
-84 NACTGKLGMENAKEM
+84 NACTGDLGLENAKEM
-99 QALTGAHLKIA
+99 QSLAATQLNVAK
-110 QESVAVASTG
+110 ENVAVASTG
-120 VIGKQLPMEIIEA
+120 VIGKQLPMEIIES
-133 GINNIDLQ
+133 GISKIDLQ
-141 KQEPYAFHEAILTTD
+141 QQQPYAFHEAILTTD
-156 TATKEIVITEEI
+156 TSTKEIVVTEEI
-168 NGQQVTMAGVAK
+168 NGQMVTMAGVAK

-199 AQISEELLQEVLA
+199 AQISKELLQEMLA

-242 ENPVIEKNS
+242 ENPIIEKNS
-251 EAFEKFVAMFQLV
+251 EAHEKFIAMFQLV
-264 SETLAKK
+264 SETLAKM

-283 EAQVVGAL
+283 EVQVVGAL
-291 NGSEARLV
+291 SDTEARLV

-331 SHTDPEKI
+331 SQTDPEKI

-344 DQQLLKN
+344 DQQLLN
-351 SQPQEFDEALMKQ
+351 HSQPQEFDELVMKE
-364 TLEKEKINI
+364 TLEKEKICI

-381 QSGQSWGCDL
+381 QSGKAWGCDL
-391 TYKYV
+391 TYKYI

>member
-1 MPECEEYANHRWNDC
+1 MQIIDGTIASPKGFKATGLHAG
-16 QSQRLLCHW
+16 L
-25 PTCRIKKEKK
+25 KKEKK
-35 DLGVIYSEVPANA
+35 DLGVIFSEVPANA

-62 FVTKEAMKD
+62 FVTKEAMTNQK
-71 ATIQAVVVNSGIA
+71 IQAVVVNSGIA
-84 NACTGKLGMENAKEM
+84 NACTGTLGLENAKEM
-99 QALTGAHLKIA
+99 QALTGLHLGVS
-110 QESVAVASTG
+110 QENVAVASTG
-120 VIGKQLPMEIIEA
+120 VIGKQLPMETVES
-133 GINNIDLQ
+133 GINQIDLQ
-141 KQEPYAFHEAILTTD
+141 NQEPYAFHEAILTTD
-156 TATKEIVITEEI
+156 TATKEIVVTDEI
-168 NGQQVTMAGVAK
+168 NGQTVTMAGVAK

-199 AQISEELLQEVLA
+199 AQISEILLQEMLA

-230 NDMVLVLANGLA
+230 NDMVLLLANGLA
-242 ENPVIEKNS
+242 ENPVIEKNT
-251 EAFEKFVAMFQLV
+251 EAYKKFLEMFQLV
-264 SETLAKK
+264 SETLAKM

-283 EAQVVGAL
+283 EVQVVGAL
-291 NGSEARLV
+291 NETEARLV

-344 DQQLLKN
+344 DQQLLKH
-351 SQPQEFDEALMKQ
+351 SQPQEFDEITMKQ
-364 TLEKEKINI
+364 TLEKEKICI

-381 QSGQSWGCDL
+381 QSGKAWGCDL

>member
-1 MPECEEYANHRWNDC
+1 MQIIDGTIASPKGFYATGLHAG
-16 QSQRLLCHW
+16 L
-25 PTCRIKKEKK
+25 KKEKK
-35 DLGVIYSEVPANA
+35 DLGVIYSAIPANA

-62 FVTKEAMKD
+62 FVTKEAMADQKV
-71 ATIQAVVVNSGIA
+71 QAVVVNSGIA
-84 NACTGKLGMENAKEM
+84 NACTGDLGLENAKEM
-99 QALTGAHLKIA
+99 QSLAATQLNVAK
-110 QESVAVASTG
+110 ENVAVASTG
-120 VIGKQLPMEIIEA
+120 VIGKQLPMEIIES
-133 GINNIDLQ
+133 GISKIDLQ
-141 KQEPYAFHEAILTTD
+141 QQQPYAFHEAILTTD
-156 TATKEIVITEEI
+156 TSTKEIVVTEEI
-168 NGQQVTMAGVAK
+168 NGQMVTMAGVAK

-199 AQISEELLQEVLA
+199 AQISKELLQEMLA

-242 ENPVIEKNS
+242 ENLIIEKNS
-251 EAFEKFVAMFQLV
+251 EAHEKFIAMFQLV
-264 SETLAKK
+264 SETLAKM

-283 EAQVVGAL
+283 EVQVVGAL
-291 NGSEARLV
+291 SDTEARLV

-331 SHTDPEKI
+331 SQTDPEKI

-344 DQQLLKN
+344 DQQLLN
-351 SQPQEFDEALMKQ
+351 HSQPQEFDELVMKE
-364 TLEKEKINI
+364 TLEKEKICI

-381 QSGQSWGCDL
+381 QSGKAWGCDL
-391 TYKYV
+391 TYKYI

>member
-1 MPECEEYANHRWNDC
+1 MNVIEGTIASPKGFLAAGLHAG
-16 QSQRLLCHW
+16 L
-25 PTCRIKKEKK
+25 KKEKK
-35 DLGVIYSEVPANA
+35 DLAMIYSVIPANA

-62 FVTKEAMKD
+62 YVTKDAMLD
-71 ATIQAVVVNSGIA
+71 HQIQAVIVNSGIA
-84 NACTGKLGMENAKEM
+84 NACTGKIGLENAKKM
-99 QALTGAHLKIA
+99 QEFAGTHLKIP
-110 QESVAVASTG
+110 QETIAVASTG

-133 GINNIDLQ
+133 GIDKIDLESQ
-141 KQEPYAFHEAILTTD
+141 DPYAFHEAILTTD
-156 TATKEIVITEEI
+156 TSTKEIVVEEEI
-168 NGQQVTMAGVAK
+168 NGQIVTMAGVAK

-199 AQISEELLQEVLA
+199 AQISSDLLQEILA

-230 NDMVLVLANGLA
+230 NDMVLVMANGLA
-242 ENPVIEKNS
+242 ENPVIEKNTD
-251 EAFEKFVAMFQLV
+251 AHEKFVAMLQLV
-264 SETLAKK
+264 SETLAKM

-283 EAQVVGAL
+283 EVQVKGAM
-291 NGSEARLV
+291 NDSEARLV

-339 DMWIG
+339 NMWIG
-344 DQQLLKN
+344 DQQLLN
-351 SQPQEFDEALMKQ
+351 HSQPQEFDEVAMKK
-364 TLEKEKINI
+364 TLEQEKICI
-373 TVDLNIGE
+373 TVDLTIGE
-381 QSGQSWGCDL
+381 AMGKAWGCDL